1 MKKRIISVMLIML
14 MAIAMGLPAAAEVDS
29 NKMPIEFDEEVNNI
43 LSIITPSMSDIACR
57 CDF

>member
-14 MAIAMGLPAAAEVDS
+14 MAIAMGLPAAEVDS
-29 NKMPIEFDEEVNNI
+29 NKMPIEFDEEFNNI